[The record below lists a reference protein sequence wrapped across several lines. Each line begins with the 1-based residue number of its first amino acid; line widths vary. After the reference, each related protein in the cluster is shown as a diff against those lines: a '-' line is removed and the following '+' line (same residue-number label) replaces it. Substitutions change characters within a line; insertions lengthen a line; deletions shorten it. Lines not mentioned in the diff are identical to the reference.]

1 MFNDLK
7 EYQDITTIY
16 NQSVNISEEQR
27 AINKLFQEENFTL
40 EELDYLEEN
49 FDTIWEE
56 YFVPEILYELCE
68 DEEHIDSLT
77 EENLQEIAGLRT
89 IGKLALK
96 ANRGML
102 KNIVKNKKAAA
113 KAVSAGKTAIG
124 DTFKGAKSLAGNVLK
139 KVAPFAGKVAKTIGK
154 GALLGTGALIPFSIA
169 NNLRKKGKAEREAM
183 QKMKD
188 AGQAAGLA
196 AAKKVADADKGGKT
210 AAEAG
215 AEAIKKV
222 TDAGKKGGEVGA
234 SSIKKT
240 EMKDRGAQQQKK
252 TEEKPKMSSIEKQN
266 RKKFGDDRVDHLKN
280 KQKDFKLYRSKKMT
294 KDEFIKK
301 YPNSITAQEAKGLR
315 DHAEWDAYDMVLEYL
330 YSTEQVD
337 TIEEANYVMMEMDQ
351 ETIGEIVNEVEYLLD
366 ERFGLDTIK
375 AGFKKVGKVAGDV
388 VQKGKDVVSGA
399 KDKVVKRIERRKE
412 NVAINKK
419 IEDKKSNMND
429 DNAGKTKAQIMALN
443 RKKEKLNNPKE
454 YERKQNMS
462 GSDRA
467 KELFKQ
473 RNANK

>member
-49 FDTIWEE
+49 FDAIWDE
-56 YFVPEILYELCE
+56 YFVPEIIVELCE

-215 AEAIKKV
+215 ADAIKKI

-234 SSIKKT
+234 STIKKT
-240 EMKDRGAQQQKK
+240 ESKSKAQQK

-266 RKKFGDDRVDHLKN
+266 RKNFGDERVDHLKN

-366 ERFGLDTIK
+366 EGFIDNVK
-375 AGFKKVGKVAGDV
+375 AGFKKVTSTA
-388 VQKGKDVVSGA
+388 SNI
-399 KDKVVKRIERRKE
+399 KDKVVSKGKE
-412 NVAINKK
+412 ILSSKNKLKTLNPASDENKK
-419 IEDKKSNMND
+419 IRDKKASMTDENK
-429 DNAGKTKAQIMALN
+429 GKTIAQINAIK
-443 RKKEKLNNPKE
+443 RKRDGKSIADVKAENEAKMRAAAR
-454 YERKQNMS
+454 ERNKN
-462 GSDRA
+462 
-467 KELFKQ
+467 FK
-473 RNANK
+473 KK

>member
-68 DEEHIDSLT
+68 NEEHLQSLT
-77 EENLQEIAGLRT
+77 EENLQEVAGLGT
-89 IGKLALK
+89 IAKLALK

-102 KNIVKNKKAAA
+102 KNIAKNKKAAA

-124 DTFKGAKSLAGNVLK
+124 DTFKGAKSVAGNVLK

-183 QKMKD
+183 QKVKD
-188 AGQAAGLA
+188 AGQAAGIA
-196 AAKKVADADKGGKT
+196 AANKVADKDKGGKS

-222 TDAGKKGGEVGA
+222 TDATKGGEVGA

-240 EMKDRGAQQQKK
+240 EMKDKAQAQKKK

-266 RKKFGDDRVDHLKN
+266 RKNFGDDRVDHLKN

-366 ERFGLDTIK
+366 EGFVDNLK
-375 AGFKKVGKVAGDV
+375 SGFKKVGEVAGNV
-388 VQKGKDVVSGA
+388 VQKGKDIAGGV
-399 KDKVVKRIERRKE
+399 KDKVVKRVERRKE

-419 IEDKKSNMND
+419 IKEKQSGD
-429 DNAGKTKAQIMALN
+429 DAGSGKTKAQVMALN

-462 GSDRA
+462 GADRA

-473 RNANK
+473 RMANK

>member
-68 DEEHIDSLT
+68 DVEHIDSLT

-215 AEAIKKV
+215 ADAIKKI

-234 SSIKKT
+234 STIKKT
-240 EMKDRGAQQQKK
+240 ESKSKAQQK

-266 RKKFGDDRVDHLKN
+266 RKNFGDERVDHLKN

-366 ERFGLDTIK
+366 EGFIDNVK
-375 AGFKKVGKVAGDV
+375 AGFKKVTSTA
-388 VQKGKDVVSGA
+388 SNI
-399 KDKVVKRIERRKE
+399 KDKVVSKGKE
-412 NVAINKK
+412 ILSSKNKLKTLNPASDENKK
-419 IEDKKSNMND
+419 IRDKKASMTDENKGKVTSQI
-429 DNAGKTKAQIMALN
+429 NAIKRQRDGKTIDDVRKSNEEAMRERARKRNEKFQKN
-443 RKKEKLNNPKE
+443 R
-454 YERKQNMS
+454 
-462 GSDRA
+462 
-467 KELFKQ
+467 
-473 RNANK
+473 NK

>member
-49 FDTIWEE
+49 FDAIWDE
-56 YFVPEILYELCE
+56 YFVPEIIVELCE

-215 AEAIKKV
+215 ADAIKKI

-234 SSIKKT
+234 STIKKT
-240 EMKDRGAQQQKK
+240 ESKSKAQQK

-266 RKKFGDDRVDHLKN
+266 RKNFGDERVDHLKN

-366 ERFGLDTIK
+366 EGLIDNVK
-375 AGFKKVGKVAGDV
+375 AGFKKVGEVAGNV
-388 VQKGKDVVSGA
+388 VQKGKDVVSGV
-399 KDKVVKRIERRKE
+399 KDKVVKRVERRKE

-419 IEDKKSNMND
+419 IEDKKSNMD
-429 DNAGKTKAQIMALN
+429 SDNAGKTKAQIMALN
-443 RKKEKLNNPKE
+443 RRKEKLNNPKE

-462 GSDRA
+462 GADRA

>member
-68 DEEHIDSLT
+68 DIEHLESLT

-102 KNIVKNKKAAA
+102 KNIVRNKKAAA
-113 KAVSAGKTAIG
+113 KTVAATKTAIG
-124 DTFKGAKSLAGNVLK
+124 DTFKGAKSVAGNVLK

-183 QKMKD
+183 QKVKD
-188 AGQAAGLA
+188 AGQAAGIA
-196 AAKKVADADKGGKT
+196 AANKMSDAGKGGKT

-222 TDAGKKGGEVGA
+222 TDATKGGDVGT
-234 SSIKKT
+234 SSTKKT
-240 EMKDRGAQQQKK
+240 DGGAQQQKK

-266 RKKFGDDRVDHLKN
+266 RKNFGDERVDHLKN

-366 ERFGLDTIK
+366 EKFGIDTIK

-399 KDKVVKRIERRKE
+399 KDKVVKRVERRKE

-429 DNAGKTKAQIMALN
+429 DNAGRTKAQIMALN

-473 RNANK
+473 RNAGK

>member
-68 DEEHIDSLT
+68 DVEHIDSLT

-215 AEAIKKV
+215 ADAIKKI

-234 SSIKKT
+234 STIKKT
-240 EMKDRGAQQQKK
+240 ESKSKAQQK
-252 TEEKPKMSSIEKQN
+252 TDEKPKKMSSIEKQN
-266 RKKFGDDRVDHLKN
+266 RKNFGDDRVDHLKN

-366 ERFGLDTIK
+366 EGFVDNLK
-375 AGFKKVGKVAGDV
+375 SGFKKVGEVAGNV
-388 VQKGKDVVSGA
+388 VQKGKDVVSGV
-399 KDKVVKRIERRKE
+399 KDKVVKRVERRKE

-419 IEDKKSNMND
+419 IKEKQSGD
-429 DNAGKTKAQIMALN
+429 DAGSGKTKAQVMALN

-462 GSDRA
+462 GADRA

-473 RNANK
+473 RQLAKKK

>member
-68 DEEHIDSLT
+68 DVEHIDSLT

-215 AEAIKKV
+215 ADAIKKI

-234 SSIKKT
+234 STIKKT
-240 EMKDRGAQQQKK
+240 ESKSKAQQK
-252 TEEKPKMSSIEKQN
+252 TDEKPKKMSSIEKQN
-266 RKKFGDDRVDHLKN
+266 RKNFGDDRVDHLKN

-366 ERFGLDTIK
+366 EGFVDNLK
-375 AGFKKVGKVAGDV
+375 SGFKKVGEVAGNV
-388 VQKGKDVVSGA
+388 VQKGKDVVSGV
-399 KDKVVKRIERRKE
+399 KDKVVKRVERRKE

-419 IEDKKSNMND
+419 IEDKKSNMD
-429 DNAGKTKAQIMALN
+429 SDNAGKTKAQIMALN
-443 RKKEKLNNPKE
+443 RRKEKLNNPKE

-462 GSDRA
+462 GADRA